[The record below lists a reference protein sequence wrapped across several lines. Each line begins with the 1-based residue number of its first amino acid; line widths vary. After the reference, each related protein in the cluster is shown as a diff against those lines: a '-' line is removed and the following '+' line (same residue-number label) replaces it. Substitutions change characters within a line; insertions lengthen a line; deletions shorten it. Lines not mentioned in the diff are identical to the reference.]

1 MSDKPTNVLLLIWT
15 FITSPISIA
24 IISFIA
30 GAIISLFAP
39 WNKWFIERKK
49 IKQSYRKENII
60 QWRKMV
66 HEVSNAQDGSD
77 KPVSCLLERHEAY
90 YSLKPH
96 LSQKTIGEIACV
108 RTIIAG
114 STIGSPLKF
123 ILDDIDRIEKE
134 WHLI

>member
-1 MSDKPTNVLLLIWT
+1 
-15 FITSPISIA
+15 
-24 IISFIA
+24 
-30 GAIISLFAP
+30 
-39 WNKWFIERKK
+39 
-49 IKQSYRKENII
+49 
-60 QWRKMV
+60 MV
-66 HEVSNAQDGSD
+66 HEVSSAQDGSD
-77 KPVSCLLERHEAY
+77 KPVSYLLERHEAY

-108 RTIIAG
+108 RIIIAG